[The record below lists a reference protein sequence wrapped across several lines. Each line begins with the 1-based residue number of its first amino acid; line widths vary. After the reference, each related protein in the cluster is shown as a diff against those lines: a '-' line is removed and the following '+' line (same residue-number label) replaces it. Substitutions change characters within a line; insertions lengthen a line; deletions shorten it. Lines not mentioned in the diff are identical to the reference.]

1 MTDNNFELSP
11 NDIAR
16 YLGKAPEDFTLED
29 IIDFVTARG
38 VKMINFLYPA
48 QDGRVKTLTFYINS
62 REYLETILTQGER
75 VDGSSL
81 FPAFV
86 EPGSSD
92 LYVVPRYRTA
102 FMDPFCEIPTVSML
116 CSFYDKDGQPFECD
130 PHKSVARAAE
140 VFRSKTGM
148 TFEAMGELE
157 YYVIAEEDK
166 LFPGTD
172 QKGYHESGPFAKLGF
187 FRAECMDYIARAGGV
202 MKYGH
207 SEVGSFTRDGKAF
220 EQNEIEFLPCPVES
234 AADQILLAKWVI
246 RNLALKHRLDVTFAP
261 KIIVGEAGSGMHVH
275 IRIMK
280 DGRNMMVAG
289 GKLSDIARRAIAG
302 MLELAPAITALG
314 NKNPTSYFRLVPHQ
328 EAPTN
333 ICWGD
338 CNRSTLVRVP
348 LGWISGADM
357 CGDANPAEAMRK
369 DRKLPDTSG
378 KQTVEMRSPDSSAD
392 IYQLMAGLCTACL
405 YGLEMPEDKA
415 LAIAEANYAGLDI
428 HKTDASGR
436 FAALPA
442 CCWDSAECLAAMRD
456 IFEKDGIFPPRMT
469 DGIISSLKS
478 FNDKGL
484 LAEAVKDN
492 EKVAELVKKYYYCG

>member
-1 MTDNNFELSP
+1 MTDNKFELSP

-102 FMDPFCEIPTVSML
+102 FMDPFCEIPSVSML

-130 PHKSVARAAE
+130 PHRSVLKAAE
-140 VFRSKTGM
+140 VFKSRTGM

-187 FRAECMDYIARAGGV
+187 FRAECMDYIARSGGI

-207 SEVGSFTRDGKAF
+207 SEVGSFTREGKTY

-246 RNLALKHRLDVTFAP
+246 RNLALRHRLDVTFAP
-261 KIIVGEAGSGMHVH
+261 KIIVGEAGSGMHIH

-302 MLELAPAITALG
+302 MLELAPAITAFG

-348 LGWISGADM
+348 LGWISGMDM
-357 CGDANPAEAMRK
+357 CGDANPAERMRK
-369 DRKLPDTSG
+369 GRIIPDTSG

-405 YGLEMPEDKA
+405 YGLEMPEEKA
-415 LAIAEANYAGLDI
+415 LGIAEANYAGLDI
-428 HKTDASGR
+428 HKEDTSGR

-442 CCWDSAECLAAMRD
+442 CCWDSAECLAAMRE

-469 DGIISSLKS
+469 DGIIASLKA
-478 FNDKGL
+478 FNDKGML
-484 LAEAVKDN
+484 SEAVKDN
-492 EKVAELVKKYYYCG
+492 DKVADLVKKFYYCG

>member
-16 YLGKAPEDFTLED
+16 YLGKAPEGFTLED

-130 PHKSVARAAE
+130 PHRSVAMAAG

-157 YYVIAEEDK
+157 YYVIADEEK

-172 QKGYHESGPFAKLGF
+172 QKGYHESGPFAKLGS

-207 SEVGSFTRDGKAF
+207 SEVGSFTRDGKTF

-246 RNLALKHRLDVTFAP
+246 RNLALRHRLDVTFAP

-369 DRKLPDTSG
+369 GRKLPDTSG

-415 LAIAEANYAGLDI
+415 LAIAEANCAGLDI
-428 HKTDASGR
+428 HKADASGR

-478 FNDKGL
+478 FNDKGM